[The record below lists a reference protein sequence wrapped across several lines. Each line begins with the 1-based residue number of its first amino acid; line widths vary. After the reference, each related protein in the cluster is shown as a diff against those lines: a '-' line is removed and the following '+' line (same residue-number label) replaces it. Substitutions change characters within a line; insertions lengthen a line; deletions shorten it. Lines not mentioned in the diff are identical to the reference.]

1 MPIAPSPGGIEF
13 EAFYAK
19 TSIRKRIKSEIM
31 SKTKKQQPHA
41 KKSETTPAHKS
52 AKSNPKG
59 DKKYA
64 SLEPYPASEDVYSQD
79 EIDSSVDPDDP
90 TRRKARNEAP
100 DAPNEKDFQDDMTGE
115 DLDIP
120 GNGEDEHS
128 RANGDEDEENNY
140 YSLGG

>member
-1 MPIAPSPGGIEF
+1 
-13 EAFYAK
+13 
-19 TSIRKRIKSEIM
+19 M

-52 AKSNPKG
+52 PKSNPKG

-64 SLEPYPASEDVYSQD
+64 SLEPYPASEDIYNRG
-79 EIDSSVDPDDP
+79 EIDPEVDTDD
-90 TRRKARNEAP
+90 THRHKSRNEAP
-100 DAPNEKDFQDDMTGE
+100 DAPNEKSFNEDMTGE

-140 YSLGG
+140 YSLGS